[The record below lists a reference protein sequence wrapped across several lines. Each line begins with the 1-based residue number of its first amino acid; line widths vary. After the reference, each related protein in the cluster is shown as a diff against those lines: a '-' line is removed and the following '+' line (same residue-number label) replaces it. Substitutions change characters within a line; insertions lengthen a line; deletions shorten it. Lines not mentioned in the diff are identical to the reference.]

1 MSDIAQQPLEQQREQ
16 EPKKETVALW
26 GDSLAKGVIWNGQRG
41 RHAYAQETA
50 VAVAERELDIR
61 IINRARFGYTAPQGL
76 ALMEKDLD
84 GGMTADAAVIEFG
97 GNDCNFNWQAIS
109 DDPEAEHQPNT
120 LPHVFADTLRRMVT
134 LLRERGI
141 RPILMTLPPIDA
153 EKYFRFLVGDKLNA
167 ANILRWLG
175 DKQRIY
181 RFQEMYSLLIERVA
195 RQMQCML
202 VDLCQSCLLDRD
214 MFFMLCDDGLHL
226 TDEGQRFI
234 GAQVVSLVREG

>member
-1 MSDIAQQPLEQQREQ
+1 MADIARQTREQQQ
-16 EPKKETVALW
+16 SKKETVALW

-41 RHAYAQETA
+41 RHTYAQETA
-50 VAVAERELDIR
+50 VVVAERELDIR

-76 ALMEKDLD
+76 ALMERDLD

-202 VDLCQSCLLDRD
+202 VDLRQNCLLDRD